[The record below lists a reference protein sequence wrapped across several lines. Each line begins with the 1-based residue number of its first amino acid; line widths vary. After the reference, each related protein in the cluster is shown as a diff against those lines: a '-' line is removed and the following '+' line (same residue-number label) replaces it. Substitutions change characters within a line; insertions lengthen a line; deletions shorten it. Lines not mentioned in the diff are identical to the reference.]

1 MGAQD
6 IIGAIT
12 GGLVQTDRLLKLD
25 SPLGN
30 NVLLP
35 QRVIGRSRIGRHYE
49 FTVDVVSTSS
59 AIELKT
65 LIAQQVALWIQQ
77 TDSSYLPYH
86 GYVHTARRLGSGGS
100 LTSYQF
106 GFASWMHF
114 LRFRKDARIWQNKSA
129 DTILADVFG
138 MHPQARGAFRFVLKN
153 PLPRARFACN
163 TRTTGISSI
172 ASWKAK
178 ACSVILSRPMMASR
192 TPLSLPTTF
201 IRCQPSDNRP
211 SRSIGPAQI
220 AKPTRWCSGPACE
233 HCKVQR
239 FLLEPSI
246 TRHRARPRIQKA
258 RTLRRLPLREICL
271 SKLKSMNIRALIPTA
286 PRIGVMP
293 FQRFAWKNGNR
304 GRSAFTVQA
313 AFGKWMPVAGLN
325 WMITLPTPP
334 IASRTD
340 SSQLSRLHG
349 SLRTIFPYPVRPA
362 ISRIA

>member
-12 GGLVQTDRLLKLD
+12 GGLIQSGRLLKLD
-25 SPLGN
+25 TSLVN
-30 NVLLP
+30 NALLP

-49 FTVDVVSTSS
+49 FTVDAVSTSD

-65 LIAQQVALWIQQ
+65 LIAQPVALWIQQ

-86 GYVHTARRLGSGGS
+86 GYVHTARRLGSDGS

-178 ACSVILSRPMMASR
+178 ACSVILSRPVMVNR
-192 TPLSLPTTF
+192 IPLSLPTTF
-201 IRCQPSDNRP
+201 IRFQPLDNRP

-220 AKPTRWCSGPACE
+220 AKPTHWCSGPACE
-233 HCKVQR
+233 PCKAQR
-239 FLLEPSI
+239 FLPEPLI
-246 TRHRARPRIQKA
+246 TSRRARPRIPKA
-258 RTLRRLPLREICL
+258 PTPRRFPHRETYP
-271 SKLKSMNIRALIPTA
+271 SKPKYMNIPVPIPT
-286 PRIGVMP
+286 PSRIAVIA
-293 FQRFAWKNGNR
+293 FQRFAWKSGNR
-304 GRSAFTVQA
+304 GQSVFTVQA
-313 AFGKWMPVAGLN
+313 VFGKWTPVAGSN
-325 WMITLPTPP
+325 WTITLPTP
-334 IASRTD
+334 
-340 SSQLSRLHG
+340 
-349 SLRTIFPYPVRPA
+349 
-362 ISRIA
+362 